1 MSIKVLDEHR
11 ACAYSG
17 AGNGDATPVS
27 SNYRAMPVDPSLV
40 TVATEPTHQL
50 ISIKTMKHLSIVT
63 VATLALSLF
72 VYDVT
77 AQDLHPSRRPS
88 PIGIA
93 KTTVGDAYVKVTY
106 GRPYMRGRDIFGANT
121 DEQTFLVPFG
131 EVWRTGAN
139 EATEIT
145 VTGHVML
152 GGQHLDAGTY
162 SVFTVPNEN
171 EWVIHISPHLGLDG
185 TGIFDP
191 ATQSFTPV
199 FDPADNVL
207 TLTVPSSRIE
217 EEVDQFT
224 IEFEDAG
231 GGADMVL
238 RWENTEVR
246 IPVRSM

>member
-1 MSIKVLDEHR
+1 
-11 ACAYSG
+11 
-17 AGNGDATPVS
+17 
-27 SNYRAMPVDPSLV
+27 
-40 TVATEPTHQL
+40 
-50 ISIKTMKHLSIVT
+50 MKHQSIFA
-63 VATLALSLF
+63 VAALALTLL
-72 VYDVT
+72 VYDVA

-88 PIGIA
+88 PVGIA
-93 KTTVGDAYVKVTY
+93 KTHIGDTYVKVTY
-106 GRPYMRGRDIFGANT
+106 GRPYMRGREIFGANT

-145 VTGHVML
+145 VTGDVML

-162 SVFTVPNEN
+162 SIFAEPNEN

-185 TGIFDP
+185 TGVFDP
-191 ATQSFTPV
+191 ATESFTQV
-199 FDPADNVL
+199 FDPADDVL
-207 TLTVPSSRIE
+207 TLTVPSSRTE
-217 EEVDQFT
+217 EVVDQFT

-246 IPVRSM
+246 VPVRSM